1 MREDWP
7 RVTRRTTLSHAC
19 FKYFHGRA
27 EDARPFLGPSAE
39 YRKGR
44 RRQSNAAN
52 AIDGFSSFPSSVCER
67 RYALHQHDRIFVVA
81 GGGRLV
87 GTLDADKVGKFLQR
101 RRAARGD
108 QAHRGL
114 AAEENTGVV

>member
-19 FKYFHGRA
+19 FKYAAA
-27 EDARPFLGPSAE
+27 E
-39 YRKGR
+39 R
-44 RRQSNAAN
+44 RTRSPVF
-52 AIDGFSSFPSSVCER
+52 GSFRGISKRTTTAVQRGKRDRRFFVSPSSVCER